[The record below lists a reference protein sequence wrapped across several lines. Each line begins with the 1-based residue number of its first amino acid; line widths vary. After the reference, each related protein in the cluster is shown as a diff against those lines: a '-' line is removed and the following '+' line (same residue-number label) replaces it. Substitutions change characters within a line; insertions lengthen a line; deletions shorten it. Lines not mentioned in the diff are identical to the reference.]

1 MLICF
6 LISLY
11 TFCQALPRR
20 GYRLVLLY
28 KKRDCNLQVGS
39 EGYSLFDMNRP
50 MHTAV
55 TLGLLFV
62 GLGIERK

>member
-1 MLICF
+1 M
-6 LISLY
+6 S
-11 TFCQALPRR
+11 RD
-20 GYRLVLLY
+20 
-28 KKRDCNLQVGS
+28 KKRGCNLQVGS